1 MCPTPTRDRLTT
13 HGTAATDLA
22 YTGMTRAMA
31 TELVKTLLEEMS
43 YWQRELEHAR
53 DLGDAERMAQCEGFV
68 KQCEEAMATLN
79 LVESRG
85 CMRWYSSTKAI
96 GSRTHARFCSAPRSR
111 RFKAVASHAVRPAC
125 TT

>member
-85 CMRWYSSTKAI
+85 A
-96 GSRTHARFCSAPRSR
+96 
-111 RFKAVASHAVRPAC
+111 
-125 TT
+125 